1 MAQDQ
6 VEVMEKLGYREFFA
20 AGHDRGARTVA
31 HGASRQTA
39 STVRTERRAGHPLFA
54 RAAPSARHTR

>member
-1 MAQDQ
+1 MLYPA
-6 VEVMEKLGYREFFA
+6 ELR
-20 AGHDRGARTVA
+20 GHSRQSGAPERTTGSDILA
-31 HGASRQTA
+31 RRASRQTV